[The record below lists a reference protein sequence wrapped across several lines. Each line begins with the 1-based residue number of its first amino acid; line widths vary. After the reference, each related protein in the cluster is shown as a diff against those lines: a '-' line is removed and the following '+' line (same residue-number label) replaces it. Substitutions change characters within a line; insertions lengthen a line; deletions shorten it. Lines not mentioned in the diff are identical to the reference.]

1 MDKSLSA
8 EKKYLASVIE
18 KIDAMEQE
26 FAETSSDIKGQIA
39 EMRRRMWDDQMH
51 GDYNAHDLF
60 ELTQITMTEQAEVNR
75 YYDFMKRLKSLEK
88 MRTSPYFARLD
99 FIEEGSKEE
108 ESIYIGYLSLIDGAD
123 VLVCDWRADI
133 SSMYYDSPLGKTS
146 YKTQYGDIN
155 VDLTLRRQF
164 KIKKSKF
171 EFMFDSDIAIDDSV
185 LQEELGKTADLK
197 LKTIIT
203 TIQKEQNAIIRDLSG
218 DLLLIQ
224 GVAGSGKTSIAL
236 HRLAYLLYK
245 HRNSL
250 TSENITIFSPNG
262 VFSSYIADVLPELGE
277 DRVVQT
283 DFYDF
288 FDSLI
293 FPESAEDKLKKQKE
307 KEMEI
312 NEEDEDD
319 IGASEKYKVDYV
331 PTQNDMFYRNLTEQ
345 NESVRSSPERF
356 ASVKLKGSDAFS
368 SFLEKYLDDHI
379 SNAAFHDL
387 KFIGEVILTEKKLRK
402 FFYEDFKGYNSEI
415 RKNKILGRILDYI
428 ENEDGFK
435 EKKLAEF
442 VAKFRKQATAAAQ
455 QFSEDEIN
463 EEKLRFWGAN
473 ISRLTEEITAMFSVD
488 ATDLYFNALKEY
500 ASEEYEKTVAT
511 YKTGHLNFEDM
522 LCIVYIKLLTGNIPQ
537 QYKMHQV
544 VVDEAQDYP
553 PIIYKI
559 LAKLCYGARFTILG
573 DVNQALTP
581 HLGSIAEIEN
591 YIPAKNCR
599 KFNLKKSYRSTVQIN
614 NFINQFKKDPIDAE
628 YLDRHGDE
636 PEFVKTD
643 DVASSIA
650 DKITSLRKDGLF
662 SNAVICKNEEHAR
675 EIYSMLKTKGIEA
688 KYINTNSVIVP
699 GKTYVLPVY
708 LTKGLEFDG
717 VIIPDKNEF
726 SESSEEKQLLY
737 VACSRALHKLTIYEN
752 N

>member
-1 MDKSLSA
+1 
-8 EKKYLASVIE
+8 
-18 KIDAMEQE
+18 MERE
-26 FAETSSDIKGQIA
+26 FEETTADIRNQIS

-60 ELTQITMTEQAEVNR
+60 ELTQITMTEQTEVNR
-75 YYDFMKRLKSLEK
+75 YYDFQKRLKMLGK
-88 MRTSPYFARLD
+88 MRSSPYFARLD

-164 KIKKSKF
+164 KIKNSEL

-218 DLLLIQ
+218 DLLLVQ

-250 TSENITIFSPNG
+250 NSGNIIIFSPNG

-277 DRVVQT
+277 DKVVQT

-288 FDSLI
+288 FDRLL
-293 FPESAEDKLKKQKE
+293 FPESEEDKLKKQKE
-307 KEMEI
+307 AER
-312 NEEDEDD
+312 EDEDD
-319 IGASEKYKVDYV
+319 DETGASERYKVDRV
-331 PTQNDMFYRNLTEQ
+331 PTQDDLFYRNLTEQ
-345 NESVRSSPERF
+345 NEAVRRSPERF
-356 ASVKLKGSDAFS
+356 TSIKIKGSDDFS
-368 SFLEKYLDDHI
+368 TFIEKYLEDYI
-379 SNAAFHDL
+379 SNAAFHDV

-415 RKNKILGRILDYI
+415 RKNKILGRIIDYL
-428 ENEDGFK
+428 ENDDGFK
-435 EKKLAEF
+435 DKKLSEF
-442 VAKFRKQATAAAQ
+442 VSKFRKQAASAAQ
-455 QFSEDEIN
+455 QFTEDEIN
-463 EEKLRFWGAN
+463 EEKLRFWAAN
-473 ISRLTEEITAMFSVD
+473 ISRLTEEINGMFSVD
-488 ATDLYFNALKEY
+488 AKELYFKALNEY
-500 ASEEYEKTVAT
+500 SPEEYEKTMAT
-511 YKTGHLNFEDM
+511 FKTGHLNFEDM
-522 LCIVYIKLLTGNIPQ
+522 LCIVYISLLTGKIPQ
-537 QYKMHQV
+537 QFKMNQV

-581 HLGSIAEIEN
+581 HLESISEIER
-591 YIPAKNCR
+591 YIPAKNVR
-599 KFNLKKSYRSTVQIN
+599 MFNLKKSYRSTVEIN

-643 DVASSIA
+643 DLSASITE
-650 DKITSLRKDGLF
+650 KITALRNKGLF
-662 SNAVICKNEEHAR
+662 SNAVICKNEERAR
-675 EIYSMLKTKGIEA
+675 EIYGMIKNKGLDA
-688 KYINTNSVIVP
+688 KYIKNNSVIVP

-726 SESSEEKQLLY
+726 SDSSEEKQLLY
-737 VACSRALHKLTIYEN
+737 VACSRALHKLTIFEKE
-752 N
+752 

>member
-1 MDKSLSA
+1 MDKSLSS
-8 EKKYLASVIE
+8 EKKYLASVIT
-18 KIDAMEQE
+18 KIDNMEQE
-26 FAETSSDIKGQIA
+26 FENTSADIKNQIA

-60 ELTQITMTEQAEVNR
+60 ELTQITMTESAEVNR
-75 YYDFMKRLKSLEK
+75 YYDFKKRLKMLEK

-133 SSMYYDSPLGKTS
+133 SSMYYDSPLGKTF

-164 KIKKSKF
+164 KIKNSKL

-218 DLLLIQ
+218 DLLLVQ

-250 TSENITIFSPNG
+250 NSGNIIIFSPNG

-277 DRVVQT
+277 DKVVQT

-288 FDSLI
+288 FDRLL
-293 FPESAEDKLKKQKE
+293 FPETAEDKLKKQKE
-307 KEMEI
+307 AEI
-312 NEEDEDD
+312 EGEDD
-319 IGASEKYKVDYV
+319 DENGASERYKVDYV
-331 PTQNDMFYRNLTEQ
+331 PTQDDMFFRNLTEQ
-345 NESVRSSPERF
+345 NEAVRKYPDRF
-356 ASVKLKGSDAFS
+356 ASIKLKGSEEFS
-368 SFLEKYLDDHI
+368 SFLEKYLEDHI
-379 SNAAFHDL
+379 SNASFHDV
-387 KFIGEVILTEKKLRK
+387 KFIGEVVLSEKKLRK
-402 FFYEDFKGYNSEI
+402 AFYEDFKGYSSEI
-415 RKNKILGRILDYI
+415 RKNKILGKTLDFI
-428 ENEDGFK
+428 ENEVGFK
-435 EKKLAEF
+435 ERKLAEF
-442 VAKFRKQATAAAQ
+442 VSKFRKQAANAAQ

-463 EEKLRFWGAN
+463 EEKLRFWAAN
-473 ISRLTEEITAMFSVD
+473 IARLTEEINGMFSVD
-488 ATDLYFNALKEY
+488 ATDLYFNALREY
-500 ASEEYEKTVAT
+500 SPEEYEKTVAT
-511 YKTGHLNFEDM
+511 RKTGHLNFEDM
-522 LCIVYIKLLTGNIPQ
+522 LCIVYISLLTGKIPQ
-537 QYKMHQV
+537 QFKMNQV

-581 HLGSIAEIEN
+581 HLDSIAQIEK
-591 YIPAKNCR
+591 YIPAKNVR
-599 KFNLKKSYRSTVQIN
+599 VFNLKKSYRSTVEIN
-614 NFINQFKKDPIDAE
+614 NFINQFKKDPIAAE

-643 DVASSIA
+643 DLSISIA
-650 DKITSLRKDGLF
+650 DKLTALRKSGLF
-662 SNAVICKNEEHAR
+662 SNAVICRNEERAK
-675 EIYSMLKTKGIEA
+675 EIYAMLKDKGVDA
-688 KYINTNSVIVP
+688 KYIKNNSVIVP

-726 SESSEEKQLLY
+726 SDSSEEKQLLY
-737 VACSRALHKLTIYEN
+737 VACSRALHKLTIFEN

>member
-1 MDKSLSA
+1 MDKSLSS
-8 EKKYLASVIE
+8 EKKYLASVIT
-18 KIDAMEQE
+18 KIDNMEQE
-26 FAETSSDIKGQIA
+26 FENTSADIKNQIA

-60 ELTQITMTEQAEVNR
+60 ELTQITMTESAEVNR
-75 YYDFMKRLKSLEK
+75 YYDFRKRLKMLEK

-133 SSMYYDSPLGKTS
+133 SSMYYDSPLGKTF

-164 KIKKSKF
+164 KIKNSKL

-218 DLLLIQ
+218 DLLLVQ

-250 TSENITIFSPNG
+250 NSGNIIIFSPNG

-277 DRVVQT
+277 DKVVQT

-288 FDSLI
+288 FDRLL
-293 FPESAEDKLKKQKE
+293 FPETAEEKLKKQKE
-307 KEMEI
+307 AEMEG
-312 NEEDEDD
+312 EDD
-319 IGASEKYKVDYV
+319 DENGASEKYKVDYV
-331 PTQNDMFYRNLTEQ
+331 PTQDDMFFRNLTEQ
-345 NESVRSSPERF
+345 NEAVRKYPDRF
-356 ASVKLKGSDAFS
+356 DSIKLKGSEDFS
-368 SFLEKYLDDHI
+368 SFLKKYLEDHI
-379 SNAAFHDL
+379 SNASFHDV
-387 KFIGEVILTEKKLRK
+387 KFIGEVVLSEKKLRK
-402 FFYEDFKGYNSEI
+402 AFYEDFKGYSSEI
-415 RKNKILGRILDYI
+415 RKNKILGKTLDFI
-428 ENEDGFK
+428 ENEGGFK
-435 EKKLAEF
+435 ERKLAEF
-442 VAKFRKQATAAAQ
+442 VSKFRKQAANAAQ

-463 EEKLRFWGAN
+463 EEKLRFWAAN
-473 ISRLTEEITAMFSVD
+473 ITRLTEEINGMFSVD
-488 ATDLYFNALKEY
+488 ATELYFNALKEY
-500 ASEEYEKTVAT
+500 SPEEYEKTVAT
-511 YKTGHLNFEDM
+511 RKTGHLNFEDM
-522 LCIVYIKLLTGNIPQ
+522 LCIVYISLLTGKIPQ
-537 QYKMHQV
+537 QFKMNQV

-581 HLGSIAEIEN
+581 HLDSIAQIEK
-591 YIPAKNCR
+591 YIPAKNVR
-599 KFNLKKSYRSTVQIN
+599 VFNLKKSYRSTVEIN

-643 DVASSIA
+643 DLSRSIA
-650 DKITSLRKDGLF
+650 DKLTELRKRGLF
-662 SNAVICKNEEHAR
+662 SNAVICRNEERAK
-675 EIYSMLKTKGIEA
+675 EIYAMLRDKGVDA
-688 KYINTNSVIVP
+688 KYIKNNSVIVP

-737 VACSRALHKLTIYEN
+737 VACSRALHKLTIFETN
-752 N
+752 